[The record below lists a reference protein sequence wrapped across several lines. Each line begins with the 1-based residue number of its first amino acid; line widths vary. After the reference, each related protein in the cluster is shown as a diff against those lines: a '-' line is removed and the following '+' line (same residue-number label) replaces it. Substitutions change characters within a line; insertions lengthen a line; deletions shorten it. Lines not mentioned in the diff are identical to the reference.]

1 MAFHVTRSDEI
12 GWTVAAGATGL
23 RAATL
28 VGRPHG
34 SVHLE
39 IRLCELAPGREVPAH
54 LHPFEESFYV
64 LDGSAQLA
72 IGELAYDLAQGDHGF
87 APIAVPHAWRNPGGD
102 PVRWLEAR
110 APQPRRIGR
119 HEGTYATPGVTW
131 PAVLGG
137 PDETDPRHRWVG
149 HFSEDDM
156 APYGPLTMPGYHG
169 PNIRSISIRM
179 LVDQLLGAQ
188 HHTLFMVEFAPNATA
203 GKAAKEHFHPFE
215 EIYFLL
221 GGGALGTLDGAK
233 VRVRA
238 GDLVWTSVN
247 SSHGFIN
254 DGDEPVRWLEVQAP
268 TPPTANAFFFDDD
281 WSVLGTQP
289 ATGDGDQKI

>member
-12 GWTVAAGATGL
+12 GWTEAAGTTGL

-28 VGRPHG
+28 VGRSHG

-39 IRLCELAPGREVPAH
+39 IRLCELAPGGEVPAH
-54 LHPFEESFYV
+54 FHPFEESFYV
-64 LDGSAQLA
+64 LDGSAQIA
-72 IGELAYDLAQGDHGF
+72 IGELAYDLAPGDHGF
-87 APIAVPHAWRNPGGD
+87 APIAVPHAWRNPGGSL
-102 PVRWLEAR
+102 VRWLEAR
-110 APQPRRIGR
+110 APQPRPIGR
-119 HEGTYATPGVTW
+119 HEGTYAAPAVAW
-131 PAVLGG
+131 PAVLGS

-149 HFSEDDM
+149 HFNDDDL

-188 HHTLFMVEFAPNATA
+188 HHTLFMVEFAPNATP

-221 GGGALGTLDGAK
+221 DGAALGTLDGTK

-238 GDLVWTSVN
+238 GDLVWTGVN
-247 SSHGFIN
+247 SSHGFVN

-268 TPPTANAFFFDDD
+268 IPPTANAFFFDDD
-281 WSVLGTQP
+281 WSLLRAGQ